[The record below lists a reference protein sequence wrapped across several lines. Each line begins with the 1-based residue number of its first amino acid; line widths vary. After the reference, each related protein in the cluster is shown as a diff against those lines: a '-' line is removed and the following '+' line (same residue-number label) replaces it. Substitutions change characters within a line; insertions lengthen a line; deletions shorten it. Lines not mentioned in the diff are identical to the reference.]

1 MENFVSAALLVVF
14 GYFIGL
20 SIGRTVKARKR
31 TIEVFDEEEIIEGC
45 TVRIFSNSKTGN
57 TFYQWWK
64 GSKDDLKTINIEE
77 KRRMNM
83 RIKVNLDTLSKAN
96 RFVDVVSQIEG
107 EVFLTDRYRNF
118 IVNGKS
124 LIGALYTMEFQ
135 EIWCESDT
143 DIYGKIHEFVAE

>member
-31 TIEVFDEEEIIEGC
+31 TIEVFDEEKIIEGC

-64 GSKDDLKTINIEE
+64 GSKDDLKTISIEE
-77 KRRMNM
+77 K
-83 RIKVNLDTLSKAN
+83 
-96 RFVDVVSQIEG
+96 G
-107 EVFLTDRYRNF
+107 E
-118 IVNGKS
+118 
-124 LIGALYTMEFQ
+124 
-135 EIWCESDT
+135 
-143 DIYGKIHEFVAE
+143 

>member
-1 MENFVSAALLVVF
+1 
-14 GYFIGL
+14 
-20 SIGRTVKARKR
+20 
-31 TIEVFDEEEIIEGC
+31 
-45 TVRIFSNSKTGN
+45 
-57 TFYQWWK
+57 
-64 GSKDDLKTINIEE
+64 
-77 KRRMNM
+77 M
-83 RIKVNLDTLSKAN
+83 RIKVNLDTLSKAK